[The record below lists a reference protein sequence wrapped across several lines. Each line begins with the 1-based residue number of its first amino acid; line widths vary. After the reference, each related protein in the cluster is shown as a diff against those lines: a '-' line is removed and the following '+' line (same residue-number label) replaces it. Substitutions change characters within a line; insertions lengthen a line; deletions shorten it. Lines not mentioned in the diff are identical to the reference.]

1 MCNLQARAR
10 ARGEPRRRR
19 GSQMTPGDPR
29 RRKLPG
35 AGQHESRQEHPRPAA
50 TPNNP
55 VALIN
60 QDNTRQTGTAQE
72 SRAGL

>member
-1 MCNLQARAR
+1 
-10 ARGEPRRRR
+10 
-19 GSQMTPGDPR
+19 MTPGDPR
-29 RRKLPG
+29 RRKPPG